1 MVQKQALFAGL
12 VFDEYD
18 NQVETTRIGDEP
30 MYVVNDQGFRRHVP
44 SEQVDRAVLNQMA
57 EMIKGHEDILGEQA
71 AKMLG
76 ADDIFSKAVIDNQLK
91 NIDEQFEQMLE
102 AGIPEDNRSYLGMT
116 GLKIRINYRGEVI
129 EIIQPGGAGSPEDE

>member
-1 MVQKQALFAGL
+1 MAQKEALFAGL

-18 NQVETTRIGDEP
+18 NQVETVKVGDEP
-30 MYVVNDQGFRRHVP
+30 MYVVDDQGFLRHVLA
-44 SEQVDRAVLNQMA
+44 ELVDRAVLTQMG
-57 EMIKGHEDILGEQA
+57 ELIKGHEDILSEQA

-102 AGIPEDNRSYLGMT
+102 TGIPEDNRAYLGMT
-116 GLKIRINYRGEVI
+116 GLKIRINYRGEII
-129 EIIQPGGAGSPEDE
+129 ETIQPAGPESPDDE